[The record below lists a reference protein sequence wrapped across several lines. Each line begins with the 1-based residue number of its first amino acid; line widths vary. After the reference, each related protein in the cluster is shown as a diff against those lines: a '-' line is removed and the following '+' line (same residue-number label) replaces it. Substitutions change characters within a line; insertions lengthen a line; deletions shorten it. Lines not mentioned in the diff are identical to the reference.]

1 MNFRKLHRQSAPI
14 LFIPLLLTALTG
26 VVYRLGRSWFDIPDG
41 VADFLMM
48 VHEGGFL
55 GAPLVP
61 FYVLLIGLGLLGMV
75 ATGLAILKPQRQP
88 ANNKSKLDFRKFHR
102 FLVPL
107 AFIPLIV
114 SSLTG
119 VGYRLGKAWFS
130 LPNDQVAF
138 LLKIHQGSYLGPV
151 FKAFYILFVGVG
163 LIGLLITGIQMI
175 NIFRNG
181 KSSSSS

>member
-1 MNFRKLHRQSAPI
+1 MNLRKLHRQSAPI

-41 VADFLMM
+41 FSDFLMM

-75 ATGLAILKPQRQP
+75 VTGLAILKPQRQT
-88 ANNKSKLDFRKFHR
+88 NQNKSKLDFRRFHR
-102 FLVPL
+102 FLVPI

-119 VGYRLGKAWFS
+119 IGYRLGKAWLG

-151 FKAFYILFVGVG
+151 FRAFYVLFVGVG
-163 LIGLLITGIQMI
+163 LVGLLVTGVQMT
-175 NIFRNG
+175 NIFRRSN
-181 KSSSSS
+181 SSS

>member
-1 MNFRKLHRQSAPI
+1 MNLRKLHRQSAPI

-55 GAPLVP
+55 GRPLVP
-61 FYVLLIGLGLLGMV
+61 FYVLLIGLGLLGMI
-75 ATGLAILKPQRQP
+75 ATGLAMLKSQRQT
-88 ANNKSKLDFRKFHR
+88 AQNKPKLDFRRLHR
-102 FLVPL
+102 FLVPITFL
-107 AFIPLIV
+107 PLIV
-114 SSLTG
+114 SSATG
-119 VGYRLGKAWFS
+119 IGYRLGKAWFG

-138 LLKIHQGSYLGPV
+138 LLKIHQGSYFGPV
-151 FKAFYILFVGVG
+151 FRAFYVLFVGVG
-163 LIGLLITGIQMI
+163 LIGLLITGIQMM
-175 NIFRNG
+175 NIFRKG